1 MNREIISGKQLKN
14 LIIVYLMGAALVAS
28 GSAYAKHCAWI
39 SEIASIIIAI
49 PIVLMYARLSCISK
63 GKNIFDLFQD
73 SLGKFIG
80 CIFTLLFLIYSIYL
94 GSAVIRNFTEFVQ
107 IVFFPDTP
115 QYTTA
120 IFAFCTILYII
131 NKGIEPLARAVSSVA
146 YLLIGV
152 MLMLVVFSLGDM
164 DFSNI
169 LPIFSEKISVMAKES
184 FFLLSL
190 PYLEIVMFLGLG
202 GSFKKGDSLYKAY
215 VYGLVISGVVLLLAF
230 LRNIF
235 VLGTHVM
242 EQVYFPAYTSTSLI
256 DIADFITRIEVIASS
271 TYTFS
276 IIIQSAVCFITACK
290 GVAKLANI
298 KDYKVFSAPACLLGL
313 YLSKTMFKST
323 QALFGTI
330 IKGRVPV
337 FLVQFLIPLIT
348 WIAAEIKFGKK
359 SENLPKE
366 NNA

>member
-120 IFAFCTILYII
+120 IFAFCTILYIM
-131 NKGIEPLARAVSSVA
+131 NKGVEPLARFVSTIT
-146 YLLIGV
+146 YLLIGI

-169 LPIFSEKISVMAKES
+169 LPLPGEKISTMAKES
-184 FFLLSL
+184 FFLLTL

-202 GSFKKGDSLYKAY
+202 GSFKKGDSIYKAY
-215 VYGLVISGVVLLLAF
+215 VYGIVTSGVVLILAF
-230 LRNIF
+230 LRNLF
-235 VLGTHVM
+235 VIGTHVM

-256 DIADFITRIEVIASS
+256 NIADFITRIEVVASS

-276 IIIQSAVCFITACK
+276 IIIQSAICLITACK
-290 GVAKLANI
+290 GVAKLTKVN
-298 KDYKVFSAPACLLGL
+298 DYKVFAAPACLLGL

-348 WIAAEIKFGKK
+348 WIAAEKKYGKK
-359 SENLPKE
+359 NRSLSKE
-366 NNA
+366 KNA